1 MTDRLAAAHERR
13 EADKT
18 ALVRVQRR
26 VGAIGF
32 FTIAEHGIAGVI
44 GAAYVLEGQGRHG
57 SAVGLTVM
65 SGVMALMVYAVTRTI
80 LGARLWS
87 PAWIALALTPTAAAS
102 VWVV

>member
-1 MTDRLAAAHERR
+1 MPHRSISADARR
-13 EADKT
+13 EAEKA

-32 FTIAEHGIAGVI
+32 FTIAEHGIFGVI
-44 GAAYVLEGQGRHG
+44 VAAYVLDGQGRHG

-65 SGVMALMVYAVTRTI
+65 SGVMGLIVYAVTRTI

-87 PAWIALALTPTAAAS
+87 PAWIALALIPTTAAF